1 MTLNGFFFHYKIE
14 EKIKMSIRQH
24 FFFVREVNEIAPNGV
39 CCLAIWIPITL
50 LCNFKPFLFYIW
62 WPSGVFKM
70 CSDDTI
76 YWIFCALVTQETTII
91 TKQEHHL
98 KERSSMNFMW
108 QQTPFGTISFTLN
121 KKLQYCPGNI
131 FIFSSIWK
139 QQKKRFKYIHK

>member
-1 MTLNGFFFHYKIE
+1 
-14 EKIKMSIRQH
+14 
-24 FFFVREVNEIAPNGV
+24 
-39 CCLAIWIPITL
+39 
-50 LCNFKPFLFYIW
+50 
-62 WPSGVFKM
+62 M

-91 TKQEHHL
+91 TKKEHHL
-98 KERSSMNFMW
+98 RERSSMNFMW

-139 QQKKRFKYIHK
+139 QQKKRFKYIHSTYTLFWFWHFHLLKTSLRYNDRLAPWTSKPTIYKKYLFLFLMDEKPHTAVQQTYVPRNLYGFWKLI